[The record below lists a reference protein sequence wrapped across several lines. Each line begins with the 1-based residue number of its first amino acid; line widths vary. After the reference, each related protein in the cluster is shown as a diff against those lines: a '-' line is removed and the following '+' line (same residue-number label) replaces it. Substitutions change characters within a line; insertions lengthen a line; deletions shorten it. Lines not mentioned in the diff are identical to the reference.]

1 MTLSVDSVAAMAP
14 DQSSL
19 VAARKLLGPASW
31 PVRAVDGAGLAWGE
45 CQGSG
50 SAPYRI
56 AVSIDDLGYK
66 CTCPSRKLPCK
77 HTLALIWQLAER
89 PADFTTAAVPEWVV
103 EWAVRRKPKGAPVP
117 RRVDG
122 PAPSLA
128 EPPAEQ
134 ERDPSSEARSAV
146 QRERVRAAREEAIG
160 RGLDELDRW
169 LADRLEAG
177 LSGFAAIAHEQCR
190 LLARRLGDAKA
201 PGLALIL
208 DALPGMLLALRHEE
222 RTGWLIETLGRLQ
235 LIGAAYRRQ
244 ALLPAPLREDLRR
257 IVGWTVERAALLA
270 DGAALS
276 VAATW
281 RVIATA
287 SAVQADGLRRL
298 ETWLVRAGEPAVEPR
313 FALLLDFVPATQAA
327 STGFA
332 PGESFEAR
340 LVFYPSAAPLRAVM
354 AERLGVAG
362 DPVPLPAD
370 PTPSMALERYA
381 AALAVLPFLEQWPLG
396 LSDVTLVDTVA
407 GLVVAGE
414 DRSIGLPVPRAQEE
428 ELLPL
433 IGRPMTAAG
442 LWNGWTFRLLAADTG
457 IGPWYQEAGR

>member
-1 MTLSVDSVAAMAP
+1 VTLSVDSVVAMAP

-19 VAARKLLGPASW
+19 AAARKLLGPGSW

-66 CTCPSRKLPCK
+66 CTCPSRKFPCK

-89 PADFTTAAVPEWVV
+89 PGDFTTAAAPEWVV
-103 EWAVRRKPKGAPVP
+103 EWAVRRKPNGTPMP
-117 RRVDG
+117 RRADG
-122 PAPSLA
+122 PVPSLA
-128 EPPAEQ
+128 APPDEA
-134 ERDPSSEARSAV
+134 ERDPASEARSAA
-146 QRERVRAAREEAIG
+146 QRERVRAAREESIG

-169 LADRLEAG
+169 LSDRLEAG
-177 LSGFAAIAHEQCR
+177 LSGFAAIAHQQCR
-190 LLARRLGDAKA
+190 LLARRLSDAKA

-208 DALPGMLLALRHEE
+208 DSLPGMLLALRQED

-276 VAATW
+276 VAAKW

-287 SAVQADGLRRL
+287 SELQADGLRRL
-298 ETWLVRAGEPAVEPR
+298 ETWLVRAGDPGAEPR
-313 FALLLDFVPATQAA
+313 FALLLDFVPGSQPA
-327 STGFA
+327 STGFV
-332 PGESFEAR
+332 PGESFDAT

-354 AERLGVAG
+354 AERRAAANCS
-362 DPVPLPAD
+362 VPLPAD
-370 PTPSMALERYA
+370 STPGAAIERYA
-381 AALAVLPFLEQWPLG
+381 GALAALPFLEQWPLG
-396 LSDVTLVDTVA
+396 LLDVTLVDTVA

-414 DRSIGLPVPRAQEE
+414 DRGIGLPVPRAQEE